1 MSQPIL
7 ESWDERRNYLAG
19 NGRLN
24 LRTYN
29 FRVSTAKTQ
38 VFVPAARLG
47 ELLRQWR
54 STRRMSQLDLALE
67 ADISSRHL
75 SYIESGKSQPS
86 REMVTRL
93 ADALTIPLRE
103 RNALLIAAGYAPIY
117 RETGLTTPE
126 MTAARRAVEMI
137 LKQQEPYPAIVM
149 DRHWNLQ
156 LANDGARKFLA
167 LLLDKAPDDP
177 NVVRQIFREDILRPF
192 INNWDEVAADMI
204 RRLHQEVDW
213 FPTDDVLPAL
223 LDEVLAYP
231 GVPEHWRRR
240 ELETSA
246 SPLLE
251 FKIRKGDLELS
262 FFSTWTTFGSP
273 HDVTLEE
280 MRIESSFPSDDAT
293 AKRWQEVTAKL

>member
-1 MSQPIL
+1 MSQIV
-7 ESWDERRNYLAG
+7 ERWDECRNYLAG

-29 FRVSTAKTQ
+29 FHVSTAKTQ

-54 STRRMSQLDLALE
+54 SNRRMSQLDLALE

-75 SYIESGKSQPS
+75 SYVESGKAQPS
-86 REMVTRL
+86 RDMVTRL

-126 MTAARRAVEMI
+126 MRAARRAVEMI

-149 DRHWNLQ
+149 DRHWNLL
-156 LANDGARKFLA
+156 LANEGARKLLA
-167 LLLDKAPDDP
+167 LLLDKPPEDP
-177 NVVRQIFREDILRPF
+177 NVVRHVFRDDILRPF
-192 INNWDEVAADMI
+192 ISNWDDVAADMI

-213 FPTDDVLPAL
+213 FPTDEVLPAL
-223 LDEVLAYP
+223 LDEVLSYP

-246 SPLLE
+246 SPLLT
-251 FKIRKGDLELS
+251 FKIRKGNVELN

-280 MRIESSFPSDDAT
+280 MRIESSFPSDDET
-293 AKRWQEVTAKL
+293 AKKWQEVTASL